1 MVLDTI
7 YKMKEASSKVT
18 PKTVKNC
25 FRKAGFTETGSYEDY
40 EAVKKVE
47 KMFKNKMTVE
57 GMSKNRRKYANFS
70 HSQPLWK

>member
-7 YKMKEASSKVT
+7 YKMKEAWSKVT

-47 KMFKNKMTVE
+47 KMFKNKM
-57 GMSKNRRKYANFS
+57 SKNRRKYATFS
-70 HSQPLWK
+70 LSQPLWK